1 MRLRVPI
8 DVDDEAEIRFAR
20 CEKVEVGVMGEAG
33 TEWCRERANSN
44 SWGDGKGK
52 DVSRGKVVG
61 LVSMST
67 VVVVVM
73 A

>member
-8 DVDDEAEIRFAR
+8 DVDDEAEIRLAR
-20 CEKVEVGVMGEAG
+20 FEEIEIGEIGEAG

>member
-1 MRLRVPI
+1 
-8 DVDDEAEIRFAR
+8 
-20 CEKVEVGVMGEAG
+20 MGEAG

-67 VVVVVM
+67 VVLVVFM